1 VGRAL
6 ERRSAEL
13 RAERAKKTF
22 MLFLVEL
29 DHLKS
34 GALLT
39 PEASRAFIEQVIF
52 PTLARAEQLV
62 ADKKI
67 LAGGPVVGRIAL
79 RFILEA
85 ESLKEIDRLVLSLP
99 LWPLAE
105 SRVTPLVAFNERR
118 ESVQTLLSRLAG
130 TAG

>member
-1 VGRAL
+1 
-6 ERRSAEL
+6 
-13 RAERAKKTF
+13 